1 MNIVKIFTLGM
12 TFYNLNKGMAE
23 DGKKIMKEGMD
34 VLQVM
39 SSALKD
45 NTMQSQEKFA
55 HYLSILVLMSKII
68 TLLIRELPLLSRP
81 IVREFV

>member
-39 SSALKD
+39 SSAL
-45 NTMQSQEKFA
+45 N
-55 HYLSILVLMSKII
+55 
-68 TLLIRELPLLSRP
+68 
-81 IVREFV
+81 